1 MADYDVVFVGFP
13 NWWSTMPMAY
23 FTFPESHDLTG
34 KTFIPF
40 CTHEGSYLGRSERD
54 LQALC
59 PNSQLLKGLVLR
71 GASDGSIRTRGDEG
85 DVVAWLAKLGFDVWG
100 TRQCTQCTSPV
111 CGLPRFWPRGF
122 CPPFGLCQVTQP
134 NRSPPMTNSAPLAK
148 ISVLVDDQ
156 EFVDELIDTPIS
168 RNLLSRLPLT
178 LTMTRY
184 GLRQTR
190 RGAVGQGSTGG
201 SL

>member
-1 MADYDVVFVGFP
+1 
-13 NWWSTMPMAY
+13 
-23 FTFPESHDLTG
+23 
-34 KTFIPF
+34 
-40 CTHEGSYLGRSERD
+40 
-54 LQALC
+54 
-59 PNSQLLKGLVLR
+59 
-71 GASDGSIRTRGDEG
+71 
-85 DVVAWLAKLGFDVWG
+85 
-100 TRQCTQCTSPV
+100 
-111 CGLPRFWPRGF
+111 
-122 CPPFGLCQVTQP
+122 
-134 NRSPPMTNSAPLAK
+134 MTNSAPLAK